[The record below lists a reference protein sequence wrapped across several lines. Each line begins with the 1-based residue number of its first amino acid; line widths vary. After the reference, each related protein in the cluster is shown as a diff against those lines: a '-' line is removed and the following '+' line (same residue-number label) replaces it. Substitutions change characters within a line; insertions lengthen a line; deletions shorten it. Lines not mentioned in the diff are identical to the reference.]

1 MNKPP
6 ARHHYV
12 PQFFLKAWGNDPH
25 AYNVSQKRWFQTS
38 TANIALENNLYVL
51 SDEIESSFI
60 TPYIDGFNSDIR
72 FAQNNQ
78 WKDLS
83 VIQKDYI
90 YKFIILLDARNPN
103 SIKQMKDGCKPFIP
117 QLEKILNTNNS
128 FEKNILN
135 GAKNGVLI
143 LVLTAIHELGL
154 NNFIQSGKSAST
166 FGKLQ
171 TLMKFLQQNNNW
183 PLSYLSSLK
192 NKSVFFDEFIISD
205 ESLLC
210 SNSPVFRHGEYDKKF
225 TVAINLSP
233 SKAYF
238 ISNEDNLIEKY
249 NNMNYI
255 EKINFFNIM
264 TIKKSSFVF
273 SKKKNEEIS
282 LFIEKVL
289 L

>member
-6 ARHHYV
+6 KRHHYV

-25 AYNVSQKRWFQTS
+25 VYNVSQKRWFQPS
-38 TANIALENNLYVL
+38 TANIALENNLYIL
-51 SDEIESSFI
+51 SNEIESSFI
-60 TPYIDGFNSDIR
+60 TPYIDGFDSDIK

-83 VIQKDYI
+83 VTQKEYI

-117 QLEKILNTNNS
+117 QLEKILNTKDS
-128 FEKNILN
+128 FEKSILD

-166 FGKLQ
+166 FKKLQ
-171 TLMKFLQQNNNW
+171 ILINILQKCNNW
-183 PLSYLSSLK
+183 PLSYLDFFK
-192 NKSVFFDEFIISD
+192 NKDVFFDEFIISD
-205 ESLLC
+205 ENFLC
-210 SNSPVFRHGEYDKKF
+210 SNSPVFRHGKYDEKF

-233 SKAYF
+233 LKAYF
-238 ISNEDNLIEKY
+238 ISNENKLIEAYKK
-249 NNMNYI
+249 MNHI
-255 EKINFFNIM
+255 GKIDFFNTM
-264 TIKKSSFVF
+264 TIKESSFIF

-282 LFIEKVL
+282 SFIEKVL